1 MSDLEEYIDSHVSQG
16 PELLNQLYRHSNIH
30 HLYGRMCSGRTQGRL
45 LKMLTS
51 MISPRRVLELG
62 TFTGYSALAMAEALS
77 DEAELHTVE
86 VDDEWEDELQSWF
99 ARSPHGAKIT
109 LHIGDALEIVP
120 HISHEPWDMV
130 FIDANKRHYADYYEM
145 VLPLVRRG
153 GYILADNTLWS
164 GKVAEKPLPR
174 DPQTLGIATF
184 NDLVA
189 RDSRVECAIVPV
201 RDGLTILR
209 KL

>member
-16 PELLNQLYRHSNIH
+16 PELLNQLYRHSNLH

-62 TFTGYSALAMAEALS
+62 TFTGYSALAMAEALP
-77 DEAELHTVE
+77 DGAELHTVE
-86 VDDEWEDELQSWF
+86 VDDEWEDELRSWF
-99 ARSPHGAKIT
+99 ARSPHGAKIS
-109 LHIGDALEIVP
+109 LHIGDALDIVP
-120 HISHEPWDMV
+120 RISQEPWDMV
-130 FIDANKRHYADYYEM
+130 FIDANKRHYVDYYEM
-145 VLPLVRRG
+145 VLPLLRQG

-164 GKVAEKPLPR
+164 GKVVEQPLPR
-174 DPQTLGIATF
+174 DPQTRGIAAF

-189 RDSRVECAIVPV
+189 GDSRVECAIVPV